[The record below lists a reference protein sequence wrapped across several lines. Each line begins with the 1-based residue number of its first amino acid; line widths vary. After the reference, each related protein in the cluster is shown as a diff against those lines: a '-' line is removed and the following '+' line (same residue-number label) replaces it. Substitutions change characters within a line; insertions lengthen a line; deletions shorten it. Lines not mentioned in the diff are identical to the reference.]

1 MSEKVLIVDDD
12 VETLRL
18 VGLMLERQGYQI
30 SAADNGERAIQ
41 KAQSDLPNLILLDVM
56 MPDMSG
62 YEVARRLRSSD
73 RTATIPII
81 MFTAKAQVDDKVEG
95 LESGA
100 DAYLTKPT
108 QPREL
113 LAQVKALLART
124 RASQVA
130 QPEAAPSKMVPT
142 KGYMIGVLAAKG
154 GLGVSSLATNL
165 AVTIRKLTHESVIV
179 ADFTPGSGDIELS
192 LGFTSPNGA
201 AQLLRKDAKSITATD
216 IQSQVLPHQSGIHV
230 LTSPPRP
237 RDAIYST
244 RIDQFRRIAKLL
256 PSIAKF
262 IVLDLGSSLPP
273 LTQALLED
281 INEFLVVVE
290 PTPMGAQQT
299 KALIDDMISLGVT
312 KSRIRAALVNRQRSN
327 MQLNWSDVQNVI
339 KHPIATVITP
349 APDLAY
355 KAFEISTPMVV
366 QQPTSLTAEQFTKLA
381 STIIQQ

>member
-1 MSEKVLIVDDD
+1 MAEKVLIVDDD

-30 SAADNGERAIQ
+30 SAADNGERALQ

-62 YEVARRLRSSD
+62 YEVAKRLRSSK

-95 LESGA
+95 LEAGA

-124 RASQVA
+124 PTTVVPQPEPAVQVA
-130 QPEAAPSKMVPT
+130 PT
-142 KGYMIGVLAAKG
+142 RGYMVGVLAAKG

-165 AVTIRKLTHESVIV
+165 GVSVHKLTRESVVV
-179 ADFTPGSGDIELS
+179 ADFTPGSGDIGIS
-192 LGFTSPNGA
+192 LGLTSPNGA
-201 AQLLRKDAKSITATD
+201 AQLLRKDAKMITTMD
-216 IQSQVLPHQSGIHV
+216 IQKQVVTHDSGIHF
-230 LTSPPRP
+230 LPAPQRP
-237 RDAIYST
+237 RDAIYGT
-244 RIDQFRRIAKLL
+244 RVDQFKTIARQL

-262 IVLDLGSSLPP
+262 IVLDLGSALSPVA
-273 LTQALLED
+273 QAILED
-281 INEFLVVVE
+281 VNEFIVVVE
-290 PTPMGAQQT
+290 PSPLGVQQT
-299 KALIDDMISLGVT
+299 KALIDDLVALGVT
-312 KSRIRAALVNRQRSN
+312 KNRIRAALVNRQRTS
-327 MQLNWSDVQNVI
+327 MQLNWSDVQEGI
-339 KHPIATVITP
+339 QHPIATVITP

-355 KAFEISTPMVV
+355 KAIEINIPMVV
-366 QQPTSLTAEQFTKLA
+366 QQPTSLTAEQYTKLA